1 VSDFLVKLFDII
13 VHLDRYVID
22 LINQYG
28 LWTYL
33 ILFVTIFCE
42 TGLVVTPFFPGDSL
56 VFAVGALAAVGE
68 LNIFGLFLILSLAAF
83 LGNISN
89 YWIGRK
95 VGLAVFKREKKRFL
109 SLEYMEK
116 TRDFYEKYGNMTIVI
131 ARFLPFIRTFAPFIA
146 GISRM
151 TYLRFL
157 IYSFIGCVCWA
168 FLFLLGGYLF
178 GNIPVVKQNFSL
190 VIIII
195 IVISLVP
202 SFVAY
207 WRKRRTRIQNP

>member
-1 VSDFLVKLFDII
+1 MSDFIIKLLDII
-13 VHLDRYVID
+13 IHLDRYVID
-22 LINQYG
+22 LIHQYG

-33 ILFVTIFCE
+33 ILFVVIFSE

-56 VFAVGALAAVGE
+56 VFAVGAIAAVGE
-68 LNIFGLFLILSLAAF
+68 LNLLGLFLLLSLAAF
-83 LGNISN
+83 LGNITN

-95 VGLAVFKREKKRFL
+95 VGPAVFKTEKNRFL
-109 SLEYMEK
+109 NLEYMEK
-116 TRDFYEKYGNMTIVI
+116 THDFYEKYGNITIVI

-146 GISRM
+146 GISKM
-151 TYLRFL
+151 TYLKFL
-157 IYSFIGCVCWA
+157 LYSLIGCVCWV

-202 SFVAY
+202 AFATY
-207 WRKRRTRIQNP
+207 WRKRRAKAQNL